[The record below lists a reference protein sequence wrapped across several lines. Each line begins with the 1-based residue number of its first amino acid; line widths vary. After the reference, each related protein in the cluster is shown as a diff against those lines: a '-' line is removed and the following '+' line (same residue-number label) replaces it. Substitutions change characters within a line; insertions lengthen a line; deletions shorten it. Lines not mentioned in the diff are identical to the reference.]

1 MRRRRRERKA
11 GKTGPSA
18 PVTASPALPLGT
30 GISLPPS
37 AGLPGFSYLTGGQIE
52 LLRERTL
59 TLLEKHGVS
68 IEHEVAVRTLREAGA
83 LVSSDGRRVRLPR
96 TLVKGAIAQT
106 PKMVTLNGKTP
117 EWDRTLPIADGG
129 FIMRTGTGAHGFIDP
144 VSGNYRKLLLEDVSV
159 IAAVGS
165 HLDQVGFIA
174 HPFVNGVPERTSDIH
189 GFAALI
195 ARTPKHVWIQP
206 YDTENV
212 EYLMKIAAIAAG
224 GEARLRERPLAS
236 CITCSFTPFEFKRM
250 DVEAIIQASRH
261 GLPIHACSLPTAG
274 GTAPVTMPGVALTAA
289 AEILAMVVLTQIAGS
304 GTAVIATPLI
314 FTLDLRT
321 GRSLQSSVE
330 ALQGASMSL
339 QLLKRGFGLLTHSYG
354 SGSDTPDVDLQSQ
367 AERALLGQ
375 LVSLSGTDILG
386 GVGQLECATVFSPV
400 QAILDNEIGRM
411 LQWYLRTPEL
421 NDESFAWE
429 LLNEVPPG
437 GNFLAN
443 EHTLKHCRGTLD
455 PGVFVRQ
462 ARDTYESSGRT
473 GALENARAI
482 CRAILE
488 QDPLP
493 GLPDADAVR
502 EIEDVVKAADA
513 HILD

>member
-1 MRRRRRERKA
+1 MRRSRRERKA
-11 GKTGPSA
+11 GKTGPPA
-18 PVTASPALPLGT
+18 PVSADRTLPPGASL
-30 GISLPPS
+30 SLPPS
-37 AGLPGFSYLTGGQIE
+37 AGLPGFSYLTGEQIE
-52 LLRERTL
+52 MFRERAL
-59 TLLEKHGVS
+59 TLLEKHGIS
-68 IEHEVAVRTLREAGA
+68 IEHEAAVQTLREAGA
-83 LVSSDGRRVRLPR
+83 SMATDGKRVTLPR
-96 TLVKGAIAQT
+96 ALVEKALAET
-106 PKMVTLNGKTP
+106 PKTVNLRGKTP
-117 EWDRTLPIADGG
+117 EWDRPLPLAGGG

-144 VSGNYRKLLLEDVSV
+144 ENGNYRKLLLEDVSV
-159 IAAVGS
+159 IASVGS

-189 GFAALI
+189 GFAELI
-195 ARTPKHVWIQP
+195 TRTPKHVWIQP

-212 EYLMKIAAIAAG
+212 EYLMKIAVIAAG
-224 GEARLRERPLAS
+224 GETRLRERPLAS
-236 CITCSFTPFEFKRM
+236 CIACSFTPFEFKRM

-274 GTAPVTMPGVALTAA
+274 GTAPVTMPGVALMAA
-289 AEILAMVVLTQIAGS
+289 VEILAMVVLTQIVGA

-314 FTLDLRT
+314 FTLDMRS

-354 SGSDTPDVDLQSQ
+354 SGSDTPDVDVQSQ

-429 LLNEVPPG
+429 LVNEVQPG

-455 PGVFVRQ
+455 PRVFMRQ

-473 GALENARAI
+473 GALENARAGY
-482 CRAILE
+482 RAILE

-502 EIEDVVKAADA
+502 EIEAVVKAADE